1 MSALKA
7 VVANWKMNHLR
18 ADAQAFCA
26 RFAAGYTQ
34 KTGVAAGIAPPY
46 PYLELVANK
55 LSATGA
61 LLFAQN
67 GLDKPKGAYT
77 GEVSMAQ
84 LKDVGCYGVILGH
97 SERRQY
103 FGETEAT
110 LAPKIIA
117 ARENGLLPLFCIGES
132 LKQREVSETLE
143 VISRQLAILS
153 QVGQGALWIAYE
165 PVWAIGTGR
174 VATPAQVE
182 EVHVFIRSEVT
193 RLIGEKGAEIPILYG
208 GSVTPENFPELIK
221 TKEVAGGLVGGASL
235 DPEKFL
241 KLVTQAQDQTNHG

>member
-1 MSALKA
+1 MKNLKA

-18 ADAQAFCA
+18 ADVEAFCA
-26 RFAAGYTQ
+26 RFSAGYKQ
-34 KTGVAAGIAPPY
+34 KEGVAAGIAPPF
-46 PYLELVANK
+46 PYLELVGNK
-55 LSATGA
+55 LIPAGV

-103 FGETEAT
+103 YGETEAT
-110 LAPKIIA
+110 LAPKIVA
-117 ARENGLLPLFCIGES
+117 ARENNLLPLLCIGES
-132 LKQREVSETLE
+132 LAQRESNETLE

-153 QVGQGALWIAYE
+153 QVGQGDIWIAYE

-182 EVHVFIRSEVT
+182 EVHVFIRSET
-193 RLIGEKGAEIPILYG
+193 IRLLGKAGDEIPILYG
-208 GSVTPENFPELIK
+208 GSVTPDNFPELLK
-221 TKEVAGGLVGGASL
+221 TKDVGGGLVGGASL
-235 DPEKFL
+235 DPEKFRQ
-241 KLVTQAQDQTNHG
+241 LVLQTQE

>member
-1 MSALKA
+1 MTAQKA
-7 VVANWKMNHLR
+7 IVANWKMNHL
-18 ADAQAFCA
+18 ASDAKTFCA
-26 RFAAGYTQ
+26 RFASVYKQ
-34 KTGVAAGIAPPY
+34 KSGVAVGIAPPF
-46 PYLELVANK
+46 PYLDLVGSQIK
-55 LSATGA
+55 TTGA

-77 GEVSMAQ
+77 GEISMAQ

-103 FGETEAT
+103 FGETEVT

-117 ARENGLLPLFCIGES
+117 ARENSLLPLLCVGES
-132 LKQREVSETLE
+132 LAQRESGETLE

-153 QVGQGALWIAYE
+153 QVGQGTLWIAYE

-182 EVHVFIRSEVT
+182 EVHVYIRKEAI
-193 RLIGEKGAEIPILYG
+193 RLFGQAGAEIPILYG
-208 GSVTPENFPELIK
+208 GSVTPENFSELLK

-235 DPEKFL
+235 DPEKFTQL
-241 KLVTQAQDQTNHG
+241 IAQAQATD